1 MTLTIG
7 RIILLALVGGVVGT
21 AMRVSVDLWSD
32 RSIFNTF
39 NEDQKKEDEWA
50 YGSVD
55 DAIKVAQTILS
66 DPNAV
71 GVAVHRGPNAGS
83 WIINPDEPRSIKF
96 RDVRL
101 VYKTYKDYKE
111 FRKWLRANL
120 KAKEVF
126 KPVEA
131 PWK

>member
-1 MTLTIG
+1 MTMSIG
-7 RIILLALVGGVVGT
+7 RAVLFGLIGGAIGLVMVNIT
-21 AMRVSVDLWSD
+21 EIWSN
-32 RSIFNTF
+32 RSLFNTI
-39 NEDQKKEDEWA
+39 NEGLKKEGEWA
-50 YGSVD
+50 YGSAD

-83 WIINPDEPRSIKF
+83 WIINPDKPRSVKF

-111 FRKWLRANL
+111 FRKWLKANL
-120 KAKEVF
+120 KAKEVS